1 MITGTATIGVD
12 RDLADRDRADQDRY
26 HDRADD
32 RDRDLAHLD
41 RADFNRDHDR
51 DLAFVCPDLMIFLWV
66 FLCFEE

>member
-12 RDLADRDRADQDRY
+12 RNLADRDRADQDRY

-32 RDRDLAHLD
+32 RNRDLAHLD
-41 RADFNRDHDR
+41 RADFDRDLDR

-66 FLCFEE
+66 LFVF

>member
-32 RDRDLAHLD
+32 RDRDLANLD
-41 RADFNRDHDR
+41 RADFDR
-51 DLAFVCPDLMIFLWV
+51 DRLRLSGFDDFFMGFVCVLRNK
-66 FLCFEE
+66 

>member
-12 RDLADRDRADQDRY
+12 RDLADRNRADQDRY

-32 RDRDLAHLD
+32 RNRDLANLH
-41 RADFNRDHDR
+41 RADFDR

-66 FLCFEE
+66 LFVF